1 MTVAAG
7 LDSMSWLLPWR
18 RHADR
23 VARDEVE
30 KADERLKESRVLRT
44 RAARVSDN
52 MNGHKR
58 RNRFGE
64 MLDSE
69 IFGDTT
75 RDD

>member
-7 LDSMSWLLPWR
+7 HDSMTWLLPWR

-23 VARDEVE
+23 EAHDEVQR
-30 KADERLKESRVLRT
+30 ADERLKESRTLRT
-44 RAARVSDN
+44 RAANVSKS
-52 MNGHKR
+52 MSSHKR